1 MFTDNCLQSFQN
13 SNVILHETNFGH
25 HFRNENDYS
34 INIDLKMC
42 SWNIEGLKKYYNDIS
57 FQSYCS
63 RFDILSFC
71 ETWGVSNDEFENFLP
86 GYTNFNFCRRKK
98 NTAARGFG
106 GVTVFVK
113 DWLIKRGS
121 IKRIFDNITECVV
134 LLISAESMIYVNDV
148 ILIFT
153 YVSPEYSSIYS
164 IEDNNGIEILN
175 TSTRVVP
182 KCRRLHYFLFNL
194 TS

>member
-1 MFTDNCLQSFQN
+1 LPRKGLNSIINIGDRLQDRRSAGKVPSTNNDNCLQSLQN

-42 SWNIEGLKKYYNDIS
+42 SWNIEGLKKYYDDIS

-98 NTAARGFG
+98 NTAAR
-106 GVTVFVK
+106 V
-113 DWLIKRGS
+113 
-121 IKRIFDNITECVV
+121 
-134 LLISAESMIYVNDV
+134 
-148 ILIFT
+148 
-153 YVSPEYSSIYS
+153 PEA
-164 IEDNNGIEILN
+164 
-175 TSTRVVP
+175 
-182 KCRRLHYFLFNL
+182 
-194 TS
+194 